1 MPIDPSLITTALGIA
16 QGIGGLIGQDAAKKR
31 ISKLLN
37 QRTAYSTPDEIFQIL
52 NATQSNAQGDTQT
65 RDFQTNQLDIGF
77 AGVLDT
83 AQLLGADPNNLSA
96 LFDQKMQGIL
106 QIGQQF
112 HASNM
117 ESFGK
122 YLGALNTVAENKAA
136 EWQSQ
141 QDILK
146 DKLQAEGVN
155 LQNSYANIGS
165 GVNAVIGGLS
175 ATEQMKLYK
184 QQQANVAAANAL
196 TTPLDTTSGTIGGGG
211 L

>member
-1 MPIDPSLITTALGIA
+1 MPIDPTGVTEALGIA
-16 QGIGGLIGQDAAKKR
+16 QGIYGAINANATKKR
-31 ISKLLN
+31 ISTLLN
-37 QRTAYSTPDEIFQIL
+37 QRTAYSTPDEVFQIL

-65 RDFQTNQLDIGF
+65 RDFQTNQLDTGF
-77 AGVLDT
+77 SGVLNT
-83 AQLLGADPNNLSA
+83 AQLLGGDPNTLSS
-96 LFDQKMQGIL
+96 LFDQKMQGIM

-112 HASNM
+112 HTSNM
-117 ESFGK
+117 EAFGK

-165 GVNAVIGGLS
+165 GVNAFIGGLS

-184 QQQANVAAANAL
+184 QQQANVAAANSL
-196 TTPLDTTSGTIGGGG
+196 VTPLDTTIGTTSGGGF
-211 L
+211 